1 MDKPARILVVDDD
14 ETVTDAL
21 EFVLLNNG
29 YRVDVAANGREAIR
43 KSENTVYNV
52 ALIDIQLPDMDGTEL
67 LTRLKDTIPKIRKII
82 LTGHP
87 SLQNAMESVN
97 KDADAYLMKPIDMDK
112 LLELVCE
119 QLKQQK
125 AEKEYSEQKV
135 ADFIETRVKE
145 ITDTE

>member
-1 MDKPARILVVDDD
+1 MDKPARILIVDDD

-43 KSENTVYNV
+43 KSEKAVYNV

-97 KDADAYLMKPIDMDK
+97 KDADAYLMKPVDMDK

-135 ADFIETRVKE
+135 VDFIETRVKE
-145 ITDTE
+145 VTETE

>member
-97 KDADAYLMKPIDMDK
+97 KDADAYLMKPINMDK

-125 AEKEYSEQKV
+125 TEKEYSEQKV

>member
-1 MDKPARILVVDDD
+1 VDKPARILVVDDD

-97 KDADAYLMKPIDMDK
+97 KDADAYLMKPINMDK

-125 AEKEYSEQKV
+125 TEKEYSEQKV

>member
-1 MDKPARILVVDDD
+1 VDKPARILVVDDD